1 MRYLQPSE
9 VKRLFLLLVLSD
21 LALLLVHL
29 LHKLT
34 VYYLKSNELF
44 LYNPLFAIE
53 TDLGLAESFQYVK
66 EFWIF
71 LMLCALA
78 RRHSQ
83 PSYLGWCSLFFY
95 ILIDDA
101 GQIHEHLGRLI
112 SSYFH
117 FQSLLGMGA
126 DDMGQLCV
134 YLLVGLLFSFLLLP
148 ALLQGDKN
156 FRNFSMQLGMIFT
169 ALIFCGAGID
179 AINIAGQPLWVRGL
193 ATLLEEGGEMM
204 VMSVVV
210 AYLFRSLSYNNQS
223 VMRNS

>member
-66 EFWIF
+66 EFWIV

-78 RRHSQ
+78 RKHRQ
-83 PSYLGWCSLFFY
+83 PSYLSWGSLFFY
-95 ILIDDA
+95 ILLDDA
-101 GQIHEHLGRLI
+101 GQIHEHLGRWI
-112 SSYFH
+112 SSYFR
-117 FQSLLGMGA
+117 FQSLLGMGTE
-126 DDMGQLCV
+126 DMGQLAV
-134 YLLVGLLFSFLLLP
+134 YVVIGLLFLLLFVP
-148 ALLQGDKN
+148 ALLQGDKK
-156 FRNFSMQLGMIFT
+156 FRNFSLQLGLIFMVLT
-169 ALIFCGAGID
+169 FCGAGID
-179 AINIAGQPLWVRGL
+179 AINITNRPLWVRGL
-193 ATLLEEGGEMM
+193 ATLLEEGGEMV

-210 AYLFRSLSYNNQS
+210 AYLFRTLSLQ
-223 VMRNS
+223 

>member
-9 VKRLFLLLVLSD
+9 VKRLFQLLILADSALLV
-21 LALLLVHL
+21 VHL

-34 VYYLKSNELF
+34 VYYLKSNGLF

-78 RRHSQ
+78 RKYSQ
-83 PSYLGWCSLFFY
+83 LSYLSWGSLFFY
-95 ILIDDA
+95 ILLDDA
-101 GQIHEHLGRLI
+101 GQIHERLGRLI

-117 FQSLLGMGA
+117 FHSLFGMGA

-134 YLLVGLLFSFLLLP
+134 YSLVGLLFFLLLLP
-148 ALLQGDKN
+148 ALLQGYKD
-156 FRNFSMQLGMIFT
+156 FRRFSLQWGMIFA
-169 ALIFCGAGID
+169 ALTFCGVGID
-179 AINIAGQPLWVRGL
+179 AINIADQPLWIRGL
-193 ATLLEEGGEMM
+193 ATLLEEGGEMV
-204 VMSVVV
+204 VMSVAV
-210 AYLFRSLSYNNQS
+210 AYLFRSLSLTTIRGNTE
-223 VMRNS
+223 